1 MKTFKS
7 DKFWNFMFTLTFI
20 SLTVISWYLIEA
32 NNIKLSDLGTF
43 DLFIIGLATFR
54 LTRLLIYDEVF
65 YYVKDYVKKF
75 KTEEGFVK
83 SAAILLTCPW
93 CIGVWMALI
102 SLVAYVLIPYGK
114 FIVIVLAL
122 SAISSFFHLI
132 ITWLGWTIDEKKTA
146 LKNQKNKE
154 SDIRE
159 NNNLAD

>member
-1 MKTFKS
+1 MKTFAS

-20 SLTVISWYLIEA
+20 SLTIISWYLIEI
-32 NNIKLSDLGTF
+32 NNFSLSNLGTF
-43 DLFIIGLATFR
+43 DVFIIGLATFR

-75 KTEEGFVK
+75 KTEHGFVK

-102 SLVAYVLIPYGK
+102 SLDCFILIPYGK
-114 FIVIVLAL
+114 LIVFVLAL

-132 ITWLGWTIDEKKTA
+132 ITLLGWTIDEKKTA
-146 LKNQKNKE
+146 LKNQKNK
-154 SDIRE
+154 DFYV
-159 NNNLAD
+159 